1 VILELR
7 GIGVGE
13 PATPALPE
21 LSATLTDEGPTV
33 LPIGTE
39 RGPLL
44 ASLIAA
50 GRLRPD
56 RGEVLLDGRPDTAAI
71 RRAVALVDTPVVAE
85 ASPTMPVGVV
95 VREELRFAGRRG
107 RRGDV
112 EGLLDELGLG
122 RWRHAPLSDL
132 PPAGRIALLMTLAA
146 ARPGVRMLVLTSPE
160 RHGGASGDWLTLA
173 RKYGHRGIPVL
184 VIGGH
189 ALDPVTAAR
198 RPAALS

>member
-1 VILELR
+1 MILELR
-7 GIGVGE
+7 GIGVGD
-13 PATPALPE
+13 PATPALPR
-21 LSATLTDEGPTV
+21 LSATLTDAGPSV
-33 LPIGTE
+33 LAIGTE

-85 ASPTMPVGVV
+85 AAPTLPVGTV
-95 VREELRFAGRRG
+95 VREELRFAGRRA

-112 EGLLDELGLG
+112 ERLLDGLGLG
-122 RWRHAPLSDL
+122 QWRRAPLSDL
-132 PPAGRIALLMTLAA
+132 PPAGRIALLMTLASI
-146 ARPGVRMLVLTSPE
+146 RPGVRMLVLTSPE
-160 RHGGASGDWLTLA
+160 RHGGPSADWLTLA
-173 RKYGHRGIPVL
+173 REHGDRGTPVL

-189 ALDPVTAAR
+189 SLDPVTAGA
-198 RPAALS
+198 PAAAIL